1 MDMTSDKLVIL
12 GCFNCVVV
20 VSEGLLSRDGCCL
33 RVIQ

>member
-1 MDMTSDKLVIL
+1 MTSDKLVIL